1 MKTMIAALIVVGSMD
16 VGRAEEPTV
25 RLRAD
30 GVVERFDWDGRMH
43 FAETGSRF
51 VPVPRHRLPIAAQRL
66 TRTGQAAKAGTVW
79 QPRLAPAR
87 AVQPRSAAPEAGKRK
102 EMDVRVRVPSR
113 FDA

>member
-1 MKTMIAALIVVGSMD
+1 MKTLIFLGLVLGLGA

-30 GVVERFDWDGRMH
+30 GVVERFDWDGQMH
-43 FAETGSRF
+43 FKATGSRF

-66 TRTGQAAKAGTVW
+66 TRTGQAAKAGAVW
-79 QPRLAPAR
+79 QPRLAPVR
-87 AVQPRSAAPEAGKRK
+87 AVRPRSVAPEAGKPK
-102 EMDVRVRVPSR
+102 EADVRVRVPSR

>member
-1 MKTMIAALIVVGSMD
+1 MKTLIAALIVVGLGAVS
-16 VGRAEEPTV
+16 RAEEPTV

-30 GVVERFDWDGRMH
+30 GVVERFDWNGQMH

-51 VPVPRHRLPIAAQRL
+51 LPVPRHRLPIAAQRL
-66 TRTGQAAKAGTVW
+66 TRTGQSGTVW
-79 QPRLAPAR
+79 QPRLAPVR
-87 AVQPRSAAPEAGKRK
+87 AVQPRSVAPGAGKRK